1 MGRILLCMILSLMVA
16 ASLAAPGRAHAKKPQ
31 SAPVCTLGVV
41 TQATSLYR
49 DRYASSSLEEA
60 VVAGETIPILSHD
73 GVICR
78 TVDSQGNDAFVP
90 RSAVSLVRKLGRLD
104 VLSRVWALEPGFD
117 EEGTQEY
124 QRWLR
129 LYDRVA
135 YKDRGGE
142 LPPSQGSYD
151 SALDS
156 TPLVQIHNGTDYRIT
171 VTYSGPSARSLT
183 LGPGQS
189 GSVSLPAG
197 TYRVTASAHSGSVR
211 PFAGTEALSSGYRYM
226 VRYTIRT
233 VRIR

>member
-1 MGRILLCMILSLMVA
+1 M
-16 ASLAAPGRAHAKKPQ
+16 
-31 SAPVCTLGVV
+31 
-41 TQATSLYR
+41 
-49 DRYASSSLEEA
+49 
-60 VVAGETIPILSHD
+60 
-73 GVICR
+73 
-78 TVDSQGNDAFVP
+78 
-90 RSAVSLVRKLGRLD
+90 SLVRKLGRLD

-142 LPPSQGSYD
+142 LPPSQGSYE
-151 SALDS
+151 S
-156 TPLVQIHNGTDYRIT
+156 TPDIAPLVEIHNGTSHRIT

-211 PFAGTEALSSGYRYM
+211 PFAGTEALSSGYRYS
-226 VRYTIRT
+226 VRYYIRT